1 MTLVISL
8 EAVDVLVVFFSFL
21 FSFIDHFL
29 LPVLSRLVEISAA
42 LDLRVVDLLVNGVVL
57 QQMFMGVKGI
67 DPSIIQYKDP
77 VSRLDA

>member
-1 MTLVISL
+1 M
-8 EAVDVLVVFFSFL
+8 EAVDVLVVLFSFL

-29 LPVLSRLVEISAA
+29 LPVLSWLVEISAA
-42 LDLRVVDLLVNGVVL
+42 LNLRVVDLLVNGVVL

-77 VSRLDA
+77 VSGLDA